1 MTIQTR
7 RLSAAEALV
16 AVAMALAPIVAN
28 AQTAVVGRNDPAVDV
43 PAVQA
48 AVDLG
53 GSVQLVGTF
62 DLGDAG
68 RVTLVRDVEI
78 SGEAGTGTGVPLT
91 TIRRGQWSFHTPYP
105 SSLPLPPAEPGPKVA
120 IHHLHFVESRGTA
133 IHLAY
138 SGGALLHHNVIEG
151 MRARVTSA
159 GTQERAAI
167 VVGPG
172 VLGNVSKRDPQGRLV
187 PNSNF
192 VARLVSGDIQVSDN
206 VIDTSGPEPTD
217 VVRGTGMFV
226 SMYVGAD
233 VRIERNVVTGN
244 TRTGLAILDGKADDS
259 GRGSVVIAD
268 NSIAS
273 DVRVGFT
280 AGAGPR
286 APIGIVTGFNNQ
298 RALGADPDLAMIP
311 ALIDRNHIELRGV
324 APRDRVPTPSMG
336 IVNIW
341 NGAILTGNTIVVE
354 NESASTTNRLST
366 SGGILAAT
374 SHQVL
379 MHNRIIGTGCNAIRI
394 GGTDEKQFRF
404 GNVAIGNNISGFSAF
419 AGGIGKCADYWLEGL
434 QGPPPTTHDN
444 TIVGNSGSVID
455 DGVDDK
461 ITGLRPVKGG
471 VGGAV
476 SAAAQDAA
484 DVTHDLGF
492 GFVE

>member
-1 MTIQTR
+1 
-7 RLSAAEALV
+7 
-16 AVAMALAPIVAN
+16 
-28 AQTAVVGRNDPAVDV
+28 
-43 PAVQA
+43 
-48 AVDLG
+48 
-53 GSVQLVGTF
+53 
-62 DLGDAG
+62 
-68 RVTLVRDVEI
+68 
-78 SGEAGTGTGVPLT
+78 
-91 TIRRGQWSFHTPYP
+91 
-105 SSLPLPPAEPGPKVA
+105 
-120 IHHLHFVESRGTA
+120 
-133 IHLAY
+133 
-138 SGGALLHHNVIEG
+138 
-151 MRARVTSA
+151 
-159 GTQERAAI
+159 
-167 VVGPG
+167 
-172 VLGNVSKRDPQGRLV
+172 
-187 PNSNF
+187 
-192 VARLVSGDIQVSDN
+192 
-206 VIDTSGPEPTD
+206 
-217 VVRGTGMFV
+217 
-226 SMYVGAD
+226 
-233 VRIERNVVTGN
+233 
-244 TRTGLAILDGKADDS
+244 
-259 GRGSVVIAD
+259 
-268 NSIAS
+268 
-273 DVRVGFT
+273 
-280 AGAGPR
+280 
-286 APIGIVTGFNNQ
+286 
-298 RALGADPDLAMIP
+298 
-311 ALIDRNHIELRGV
+311 
-324 APRDRVPTPSMG
+324 MG

-354 NESASTTNRLST
+354 NESASTTDRLST